1 VACSAFSGLEYSRP
15 CCSGNPDWGPLQ
27 EFFRPAQ
34 TTGPTHRASCMGTR
48 SEILALGRK
57 PHVPVSF
64 ECAGNTS
71 GCRQSGSDPSRT
83 AKCGNSEKG
92 HPDDPPWLFFT
103 ASTSAWTAVPS
114 SVWPTSSSERRQSAS
129 STHYS
134 ASGDAVAVVL
144 RSQIQFRVN
153 ADREREYLR
162 EHARW
167 QSVHRVCCAGSPALE
182 EPIQGSLG

>member
-1 VACSAFSGLEYSRP
+1 MSR
-15 CCSGNPDWGPLQ
+15 
-27 EFFRPAQ
+27 
-34 TTGPTHRASCMGTR
+34 
-48 SEILALGRK
+48 LALSAPAIHLG
-57 PHVPVSF
+57 
-64 ECAGNTS
+64 AGNQGVILRGLLNVAT
-71 GCRQSGSDPSRT
+71 R
-83 AKCGNSEKG
+83 KG

-103 ASTSAWTAVPS
+103 ASTSAWTAVPP
-114 SVWPTSSSERRQSAS
+114 SVRPTSSSERRQSAS